1 MASRPKKKGVVKY
14 IVHGLYMEEINYKNY
29 KYTYSFN
36 KQFQKL
42 IKFDKIRIGKI
53 LEIFEY
59 SLISYILVI
68 ITITILNNFI
78 FTQTKKEIEEFSTPQ
93 IIIRIF
99 LELFLLIIVIFYL
112 RKIILL
118 FPSLPALYISGF
130 QEQTVM
136 DYVIH
141 TALIF
146 LFLDIITNLN
156 FKMKILHDRLSH
168 IELAKM

>member
-1 MASRPKKKGVVKY
+1 MVINKY
-14 IVHGLYMEEINYKNY
+14 NNY

-42 IKFDKIRIGKI
+42 IEFDKIRIGKI

-59 SLISYILVI
+59 SLISYIVVI
-68 ITITILNNFI
+68 ISTTILNKYFFI
-78 FTQTKKEIEEFSTPQ
+78 KTKKEIEKYTTIK
-93 IIIRIF
+93 IIIVIF
-99 LELFLLIIVIFYL
+99 IELFFLIIIIFYL

-130 QEQTVM
+130 EEHTVM

-146 LFLDIITNLN
+146 FFLEIITNLK
-156 FKMKILHDRLSH
+156 FKMEILHDRLNS
-168 IELAKM
+168 IE

>member
-1 MASRPKKKGVVKY
+1 M
-14 IVHGLYMEEINYKNY
+14 EINKYKNY
-29 KYTYSFN
+29 KYTYNFDT
-36 KQFQKL
+36 QLQKL
-42 IKFDKIRIGKI
+42 IIFDKIRIGKI

-68 ITITILNNFI
+68 ITVTILNKFI
-78 FTQTKKEIEEFSTPQ
+78 FTETKKEIEEFSTKNL
-93 IIIRIF
+93 IIRIF
-99 LELFLLIIVIFYL
+99 LELFFLIIILFYL

-146 LFLDIITNLN
+146 FFLDIITNIK
-156 FKMKILHDRLSH
+156 FKMEVLHDRLQQFH
-168 IELAKM
+168 LKK

>member
-1 MASRPKKKGVVKY
+1 
-14 IVHGLYMEEINYKNY
+14 MEVNKYKNY
-29 KYTYSFN
+29 KYTYSFDE
-36 KQFQKL
+36 QFQKL
-42 IKFDKIRIGKI
+42 INFDKIRIGKI

-68 ITITILNNFI
+68 ITVTILNKFI
-78 FTQTKKEIEEFSTPQ
+78 FTETKEEIEEFSTKKL
-93 IIIRIF
+93 IIRLF
-99 LELFLLIIVIFYL
+99 FELFFLIIVLFYL

-146 LFLDIITNLN
+146 FFLEIITNLK
-156 FKMKILHDRLSH
+156 FKMEVLHDRLKIFH
-168 IELAKM
+168 IRKN